1 MSKEVIEADVIQKQ
15 THRGCT
21 EAGSPRALWTK
32 SRLGCGLWLLLFAP
46 FMGPAALRAETVS
59 YPEKNPI
66 FSVGVPDGWHVKHDK
81 GAVML
86 VPSADAAVLLQHVS
100 DVKDAEAAKAGLPA
114 LAKGAAKTFSM
125 ENATVVT
132 PAGPLKVGEF
142 KGFGTEYKG
151 KDKDG
156 EDAFWQV
163 MIFAPKKD
171 DDYYLMTVVCS
182 DKDDKKTA
190 ADRDAIVSSVKAPS
204 DDE

>member
-1 MSKEVIEADVIQKQ
+1 M
-15 THRGCT
+15 
-21 EAGSPRALWTK
+21 
-32 SRLGCGLWLLLFAP
+32 GLLSGLP
-46 FMGPAALRAETVS
+46 G
-59 YPEKNPI
+59 
-66 FSVGVPDGWHVKHDK
+66 G
-81 GAVML
+81 ML
-86 VPSADAAVLLQHVS
+86 VPKQQRPVYQPWQ
-100 DVKDAEAAKAGLPA
+100 KAPPKHLV
-114 LAKGAAKTFSM
+114 
-125 ENATVVT
+125 EDATVVR
-132 PAGPLKVGEF
+132 PAGPLKVGQF

-171 DDYYLMTVVCS
+171 DEYYLMTVVCS